1 MFDVIIIGAGCIGG
15 AIAREL
21 SKYRMEIAVID
32 KENDVSCG
40 ASKANSG
47 IVHGGY
53 DAKYGTKKGEFSK
66 RGNELMTP
74 LSKELGFELNR
85 CGSFV
90 LSFDDEDD
98 QTVQRLYEN
107 GMKNQIEGLSIV
119 DRDFVLKREPHIS
132 DAVRGA
138 LFCSTAGIISPY
150 EYTIALMENAVDNG
164 VKLFLNHSVT
174 AIRKIGEAF
183 TVTTDKGMF
192 QAKFVINAAGVF
204 SDNISKMIA
213 ETDFTVRPRRGEYI
227 LFDKMERGKAGT
239 VLFGTPKKGSK
250 GILVSPTVHNNLI
263 IGPSADYIGE
273 REDTATTPE
282 VLASVWEKAVSYVP
296 SLERSKVI
304 TQFSGIRAVCDKDD
318 FIIEETNVARF
329 INVACISS
337 PGLTTSYVIAEH
349 VRDIVGE
356 RTDLVPNPA
365 FNPKRKPIPVLI
377 RRSRDAVNAMIK
389 ENPAYGRIICRC
401 ESITEGEIVDAV
413 HRSIPATDVDAV
425 KRRVRAGMGRCQ
437 GGFCMPKVMEI
448 ISRETGIPLEEIT
461 KKGSGS
467 YIATGKL
474 YDQVNDAEHREEQ
487 K

>member
-1 MFDVIIIGAGCIGG
+1 MYDVIIIGAGCIGG

-21 SKYRMEIAVID
+21 SKYRLSIAVID

-53 DAKYGTKKGEFSK
+53 DAKYGTKKGAFSK

-90 LSFDDEDD
+90 LGFDDEDD
-98 QTVQRLYEN
+98 QTIRALYEN
-107 GMKNQIEGLSIV
+107 GIKNQIEGLRIV
-119 DRDFVLKREPHIS
+119 DREFILQKESFINPE
-132 DAVRGA
+132 VRSA
-138 LFCSTAGIISPY
+138 LYCSTAGVISPY

-164 VKLFLNHSVT
+164 VQLFLNNEVKSIT
-174 AIRKIGEAF
+174 KDAEGF
-183 TVTTDKGMF
+183 TVSTN
-192 QAKFVINAAGVF
+192 QAVYRAKFVINAAGVF
-204 SDNISKMIA
+204 ADQISNMIA
-213 ETDFTVRPRRGEYI
+213 KTDFAVKPRRGEYM
-227 LFDKMERGKAGT
+227 LFDKNERGKAST

-250 GILVSPTVHNNLI
+250 GILVSPTAHNNLI

-273 REDTATTPE
+273 KEDTETTDA
-282 VLASVWEKAVSYVP
+282 VLSAIWEKAVSYVP
-296 SLERSKVI
+296 NLDRSKVI

-318 FIIEETNVARF
+318 FIIEETDIDRF

-349 VRDIVGE
+349 VRDLIAQKTE
-356 RTDLVPNPA
+356 LLPNPS
-365 FNPKRKPIPVLI
+365 FDPIRKPINSVI
-377 RRSRDAVNAMIK
+377 RRSREAVSAMIK
-389 ENPAYGRIICRC
+389 ENPAYGKIVCRC
-401 ESITEGEIVDAV
+401 ESITEGEIIDAV
-413 HRSIPATDVDAV
+413 HRCIPATDVDAV

-461 KKGSGS
+461 KKGNGS
-467 YIATGKL
+467 YIATGTL
-474 YDQVNDAEHREEQ
+474 YEKSDEAQEAI